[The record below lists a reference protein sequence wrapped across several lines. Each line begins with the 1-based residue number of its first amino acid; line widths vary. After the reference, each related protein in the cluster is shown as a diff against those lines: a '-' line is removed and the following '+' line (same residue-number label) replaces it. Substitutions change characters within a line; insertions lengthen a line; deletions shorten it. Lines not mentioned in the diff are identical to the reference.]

1 MARPAK
7 DKHTKKP
14 RGIVLAMMREQALNN
29 EPIFNRKPTNLELI
43 QAFGWYSENC
53 DVNQARKF
61 LNAYLEQRDERAL
74 IVEIQKVPDFFFP
87 LTAAWIARLL
97 AKGAKL
103 DDFMIRRLYHRINE
117 AIDRIELD
125 LDGNEKRRPVTN
137 KISPM
142 DRTIA
147 KADAIMVEIEGLLDD
162 DRSFSLYD
170 LLNKHEYPKN
180 LMNRVFDRF
189 SLMRDEILLA
199 IKRKDDQIVEAYG
212 GYNNKELNE
221 LLAFYNRMLNEAT
234 RYSSNS
240 AMSNKIRKNKIKD
253 AGKKLEASQPIKKDD
268 KPSVQVID
276 QSKPVNTSGIKY
288 LPRHD
293 AHKLVSIDPNKIVGA
308 NEIWTYNPKYEF
320 ITVIRAQK
328 GAVLGIKGSTIT
340 NVDTNTSVTK
350 RIGKKAGAYLDRIKV
365 SGKTEIDKMMAA
377 VVAAPCTLQTRMN
390 ENTVIVKV
398 FLIR

>member
-7 DKHTKKP
+7 DKSAKKP

-29 EPIFNRKPTNLELI
+29 EPIFNRKPTNLELV

-74 IVEIQKVPDFFFP
+74 ILELKKVPDFFFP

-103 DDFMIRRLYHRINE
+103 DDFMVRRLYQRINE

-125 LDGNEKRRPVTN
+125 LDGNEKRRPIVN

-142 DRTIA
+142 DRTVA
-147 KADAIMVEIEGLLDD
+147 KADAIMTEIEGLLDD
-162 DRSFSLYD
+162 DRTFSLYD
-170 LLNKHEYPKN
+170 LLHKHEYPKN

-189 SLMRDEILLA
+189 SLVRDEILIA
-199 IKRKDDQIVEAYG
+199 IKRKDDQVVEGYG

-240 AMSNKIRKNKIKD
+240 ANLNKIRKNKINNTV
-253 AGKKLEASQPIKKDD
+253 KKLEATKSTKKDD
-268 KPSVQVID
+268 KPSVPIID
-276 QSKPVNTSGIKY
+276 QPKSVNAGSIKY
-288 LPRHD
+288 LPKHD
-293 AHKLVSIDPNKIVGA
+293 AHKLVSIDPNKIIGA

-340 NVDTNTSVTK
+340 NVDPNTSVTK

-365 SGKTEIDKMMAA
+365 SNRAEIDKMMSA
-377 VVAAPCTLQTRMN
+377 VVAAPCTLQSRMN
-390 ENTVIVKV
+390 ENTVIIKV
-398 FLIR
+398 F

>member
-1 MARPAK
+1 MARLAK
-7 DKHTKKP
+7 DKPAKKP
-14 RGIVLAMMREQALNN
+14 RGIVLAMMREQAMNN

-61 LNAYLEQRDERAL
+61 LNAFLDQRDERAL
-74 IVEIQKVPDFFFP
+74 IVELQKVPDFFFP

-103 DDFMIRRLYHRINE
+103 DDFMIRRLYQRIDE

-125 LDGNEKRRPVTN
+125 LNGNEKRRPVTN

-142 DRTIA
+142 DRTVA

-162 DRSFSLYD
+162 DRTFSLYD
-170 LLNKHEYPKN
+170 LLHKHEYPKN

-240 AMSNKIRKNKIKD
+240 AMNTKIRKNKIKN
-253 AGKKLEASQPIKKDD
+253 AGKKLDAPQPSKKNES
-268 KPSVQVID
+268 PVQVTD
-276 QSKPVNTSGIKY
+276 QPKPVNTSGIKY
-288 LPRHD
+288 LPKYD
-293 AHKLVSIDPNKIVGA
+293 THKLVSIDPNKIIGA

-328 GAVLGIKGSTIT
+328 GAVLGIKGSTII

-365 SGKTEIDKMMAA
+365 SGKAEIDKMMSA

-390 ENTVIVKV
+390 ENTVIIKV
-398 FLIR
+398 F